1 MASVNRV
8 VLLGN
13 LGRDPSV
20 RYSAEGQAMTSVALA
35 TSSSWRD
42 KATGEKKEETE
53 WTNLVFY
60 GRLAEVAG
68 EYLKK
73 GMSVY
78 VEGRLKTRKWEDK
91 QSITRYSTEVICDQ
105 MQMLGGKPRND
116 DQDSPAPQPAA
127 QRQTPPPQSSSQPNR
142 QLADMDDDITF

>member
-1 MASVNRV
+1 MASVNKV

-35 TSSSWRD
+35 TSSSWKD
-42 KATGEKKEETE
+42 KNTGEKKEETE
-53 WTNLVFY
+53 WSNLVFY

-73 GMSVY
+73 GMQVY

-91 QSITRYSTEVICDQ
+91 NQVTRYSTEVICDQ
-105 MQMLGGKPRND
+105 MQMLGGKTKND
-116 DQDSPAPQPAA
+116 DQGAPQPAA
-127 QRQTPPPQSSSQPNR
+127 QRQQPSTVR
-142 QLADMDDDITF
+142 DLADMDDDTPF

>member
-8 VLLGN
+8 TLLGN
-13 LGRDPSV
+13 CGRDPSV

-35 TSSSWRD
+35 TSSSWKD
-42 KATGEKKEETE
+42 KNTGEKKEETE
-53 WTNLVFY
+53 WSNLVFY

-73 GMSVY
+73 GSQVY

-91 QSITRYSTEVICDQ
+91 NQVTRYSTEVICDQ
-105 MQMLGGKPRND
+105 MQMLSGKPRND
-116 DQDSPAPQPAA
+116 DPNTPEPQQPAA
-127 QRQTPPPQSSSQPNR
+127 KRQQPATAKD
-142 QLADMDDDITF
+142 LADMDDDIPF

>member
-13 LGRDPSV
+13 CGRDPSV
-20 RYSAEGQAMTSVALA
+20 RYSAEGQAMTSMALA

-42 KATGEKKEETE
+42 KTTGEKKEETE
-53 WTNLVFY
+53 WSNLVFY

-73 GMSVY
+73 GMPIY

-91 QSITRYSTEVICDQ
+91 NQVTRYSTEVICDQ

-116 DQDSPAPQPAA
+116 DQGAQPQPAA
-127 QRQTPPPQSSSQPNR
+127 QRQQQPASAGH
-142 QLADMDDDITF
+142 LADMDDDIPF